1 MSVCSTFSHT
11 KKAFVKLKNV
21 LKANT
26 GINTLFPELMKEVL
40 HLPDTAPVS
49 HGLETLAQEQMQIS

>member
-1 MSVCSTFSHT
+1 MSVADFHT
-11 KKAFVKLKNV
+11 QKKAFVKLQNV

-26 GINTLFPELMKEVL
+26 GINTQCPELMKEVS

-49 HGLETLAQEQMQIS
+49 HGLETLARERMQIS